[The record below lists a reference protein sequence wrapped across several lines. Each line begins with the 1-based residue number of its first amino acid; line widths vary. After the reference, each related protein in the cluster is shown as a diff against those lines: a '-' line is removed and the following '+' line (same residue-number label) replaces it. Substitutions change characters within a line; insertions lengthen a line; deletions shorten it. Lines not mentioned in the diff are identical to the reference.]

1 MGHRRQKDLGRIGSS
16 AGLQLAVGARGA
28 GGGCSWAVDSK
39 AASRFYWLGADSTPV
54 IVQEEGSL
62 LQTSTLV
69 LEAPPP
75 L

>member
-39 AASRFYWLGADSTPV
+39 AASRCYWLVPDSTPV
-54 IVQEEGSL
+54 IVQEGSSL
-62 LQTSTLV
+62 LQTSNLA
-69 LEAPPP
+69 LEAPAP